1 MCLTWTVSSQSSV
14 GCFKLNNVA
23 STPSASFF
31 LPHSHR
37 SGVLCS
43 LHQQFHPYP
52 TSIIY
57 IYGSNVPSLWTTSLL
72 KWDVSSRTCILF
84 LLTFFGFYIFQ
95 VFPTHTI
102 MAPKQRMRLAN
113 EKAMKNVTLRGNV
126 PKTSVSTCIQ
136 FNHIVLL
143 SITLL
148 MIGQVLKVFREQYR
162 NVSYL
167 RNTAWLC

>member
-1 MCLTWTVSSQSSV
+1 MWCVWRERFPANRLSAVSNLTTLQVLPPPLFSFHTPIGQVFCALCISSSIHIQLPSSI
-14 GCFKLNNVA
+14 
-23 STPSASFF
+23 SM
-31 LPHSHR
+31 
-37 SGVLCS
+37 
-43 LHQQFHPYP
+43 
-52 TSIIY
+52 
-57 IYGSNVPSLWTTSLL
+57 VPSLWTTSLL

-148 MIGQVLKVFREQYR
+148 KVFREQYR